1 MSVFDDFDL
10 ILDYAHMWNWAPDW
24 DVVKN
29 IYKKFPES
37 YSVLTPFAYSYMEEM
52 IRTTTSD
59 YGLPLF
65 DRNKQPVKVRVG
77 MALIALA
84 IEENKNNADYVALLE
99 KAKKHFKYTQIAI
112 DENARNGV
120 MHGRVHPRFWS
131 KEAFGDLIP
140 DIAELSQYSKF

>member
-24 DVVKN
+24 NLAQD
-29 IYKKFPES
+29 IYKTFPES
-37 YSVLTPFAYSYMEEM
+37 YSILTPFAYSYLEEM

-65 DRNKQPVKVRVG
+65 DRDKQPVKVRVG

-84 IEENKNNADYVALLE
+84 IEENQNNPDYVSLLGQ
-99 KAKKHFKYTQIAI
+99 FTRNYTQTTKRGLLTT
-112 DENARNGV
+112 NKG
-120 MHGRVHPRFWS
+120 
-131 KEAFGDLIP
+131 
-140 DIAELSQYSKF
+140 

>member
-24 DVVKN
+24 YLAQS

-37 YSVLTPFAYSYMEEM
+37 YSILTPFAYSYLEEM

-59 YGLPLF
+59 YELPLF
-65 DRNKQPVKVRVG
+65 NRDKQPVKVSVG

-84 IEENKNNADYVALLE
+84 IKENKPNGTLSIHKYLLMKMDETALCTEGFILGFGPKSHLNN
-99 KAKKHFKYTQIAI
+99 
-112 DENARNGV
+112 
-120 MHGRVHPRFWS
+120 
-131 KEAFGDLIP
+131 
-140 DIAELSQYSKF
+140 LSMISQNSQNIHDSNSLR